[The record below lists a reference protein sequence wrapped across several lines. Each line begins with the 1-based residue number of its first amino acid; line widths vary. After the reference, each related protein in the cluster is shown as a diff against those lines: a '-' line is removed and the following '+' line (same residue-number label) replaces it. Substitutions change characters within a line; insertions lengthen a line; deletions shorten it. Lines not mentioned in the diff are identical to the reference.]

1 MISKRYF
8 IIMAFGIIGYI
19 FLSLSYNR
27 NSKSTI
33 AFMMII
39 FLMLLWIITVLALL
53 KYIDSIESN

>member
-19 FLSLSYNR
+19 FLSLAYNR
-27 NSKSTI
+27 DSKSTI